1 MGPSDKHS
9 GRDSQGVPSVWSEV
23 VRQPALAQL
32 TRILES
38 PQFRSS
44 KRCSQFLRYVV
55 ERASE
60 NHFEGLKERAL
71 GIEVF
76 ERDPHYDTNQDP
88 VVRTT
93 AGEVRK
99 RLAQYYLEPGH
110 EDEPRISLP
119 AGSYLPEI
127 HLPAVKIETV
137 VARRSI
143 VNLRWVFVAFA
154 GIAIAAAVFLS
165 LSLRKTDL
173 DRFWAPV
180 LDPQENV
187 LVCIGQPKTYNFN
200 SKAQLELEKWFTTG
214 PDGTD
219 GATAANRANRAND
232 AIRTT
237 EANRANGASGE
248 NGANETGEAI
258 GASGAAGSGRQKPP
272 PELATLSLLDVV
284 PMWDRYVG
292 LGDAQAFSEI
302 ANLFSRRGNNAQ
314 LRGVRSISLDDL
326 RSKPCV
332 LIGAF
337 NNEWTMSL
345 AGELRFYFDID
356 YRNSAEFVNDRQ
368 NPGKTDWKVVNSWP
382 HWKIPS
388 DYAIVT
394 RVINPTTEKTVV
406 IAAGITHYGTHAAG
420 EFLTNQ
426 AYFSEALSHAPRDW
440 YRKNMQVVLST
451 KVISGANGPP
461 KVLAAH
467 FW

>member
-9 GRDSQGVPSVWSEV
+9 GRDSQGLPSIWSGV

-55 ERASE
+55 ERASD
-60 NHFEGLKERAL
+60 NHFEGLKERVL

-76 ERDPHYDTNQDP
+76 DRDPQYDTNQDP

-119 AGSYLPEI
+119 AGSYVPEI
-127 HLPAVKIETV
+127 HLPAAKIEP
-137 VARRSI
+137 VAAAPRSI
-143 VNLRWVFVAFA
+143 VNLRWVFVAVA
-154 GIAIAAAVFLS
+154 GIAIAGAVLLS

-200 SKAQLELEKWFTTG
+200 SKAQLELEKWFI
-214 PDGTD
+214 DG
-219 GATAANRANRAND
+219 
-232 AIRTT
+232 
-237 EANRANGASGE
+237 ANGANGTTVATDAIKTTGANE
-248 NGANETGEAI
+248 TNGANETG
-258 GASGAAGSGRQKPP
+258 GASGAGRQNPP
-272 PELATLSLLDVV
+272 PGLATLSLLDVV

-388 DYAIVT
+388 DYAIVS
-394 RVINPTTEKTVV
+394 RVINPTTEQTVV

-426 AYFSEALSHAPRDW
+426 AYFSEALSQAPRDW